1 MEKNISEIS
10 IETLKAVAYDNLV
23 LIEQSQK
30 NLAIINQELQKRS
43 QTSEVKEE
51 QKPVE
56 KKTDKQPTLPLGK

>member
-10 IETLKAVAYDNLV
+10 IETLKALGFDCQNAIMVNQRNL
-23 LIEQSQK
+23 EF
-30 NLAIINQELQKRS
+30 INQEIQRRS
-43 QTSEVKEE
+43 QAPEVKEE